1 MPKFTTPDEIEI
13 NYDIAG
19 EDNAKYKLL
28 FISGY
33 GSNLHSWEL
42 QFLYFSSLPNYQV
55 VVFDNRGSGLSSIP
69 EPPYSIYEMAGDVIA
84 LANHIGWEKFHV
96 VGTCL
101 GGMIGQNVALTF
113 PERVQ
118 SLMLFATR
126 IEGGFFNT
134 IPSFYGLI
142 SGLKF
147 FWTSDPDR
155 AMNAACELLFPDV
168 YLERKVAEGEGTHKD
183 QIIDLMKR
191 SSVNAPLFHK
201 KGIEGQSEIY
211 NNHMLTTADMKLL
224 KSRLPILAIT
234 GDLDIMITSDNSY
247 RMPSLIG
254 AKLVVIGGAGHGVH
268 YQNADEVNRQM
279 GIFIDENFGS
289 SSASNSGRFR
299 RSNSS
304 PILTVD
310 LRK

>member
-1 MPKFTTPDEIEI
+1 
-13 NYDIAG
+13 
-19 EDNAKYKLL
+19 
-28 FISGY
+28 
-33 GSNLHSWEL
+33 
-42 QFLYFSSLPNYQV
+42 
-55 VVFDNRGSGLSSIP
+55 
-69 EPPYSIYEMAGDVIA
+69 
-84 LANHIGWEKFHV
+84 
-96 VGTCL
+96 
-101 GGMIGQNVALTF
+101 
-113 PERVQ
+113 
-118 SLMLFATR
+118 
-126 IEGGFFNT
+126 
-134 IPSFYGLI
+134 
-142 SGLKF
+142 
-147 FWTSDPDR
+147 
-155 AMNAACELLFPDV
+155 MNAACELLFPDV

-211 NNHMLTTADMKLL
+211 NNHLLTAADMKLL